1 MQFCDRAAV
10 NYRLDMESERL
21 KKVQSLL
28 QQELSA
34 IVQRIAKDRFRG
46 ILYSVTRVKLSP
58 DLSLARV
65 YVSIFPV
72 ADKASALEV
81 LVEHQSE
88 IKQRLGQS
96 LRHQLRIMP
105 ELRFA
110 LDDSLDY
117 EANIDRLLKGDG
129 ENPLRRPTGDQGRSP
144 GEKNKPSTETDS
156 E

>member
-1 MQFCDRAAV
+1 
-10 NYRLDMESERL
+10 MESERL

-28 QQELSA
+28 QQELSG

-72 ADKASALEV
+72 TDKAAALEA
-81 LVEHQSE
+81 LVEQQSE

-117 EANIDRLLKGDG
+117 EANIERLLKGEG
-129 ENPLRRPTGDQGRSP
+129 ENPLNAPSAGKLKKMVERKDPPTEPTG
-144 GEKNKPSTETDS
+144 E
-156 E
+156 